1 MRIDH
6 SRCGAIAVLLAVC
19 AMASA
24 CKPKERATNGAD
36 TTMAGMGQAAAGST
50 SAAGMQAGSTATA
63 AGSTA
68 AATGQP
74 ATLTDANIFALLDE
88 LNAADSATAAQVM
101 PQLKSADAK
110 SFAKLMMGEHHALRL
125 QGELLAKKLNITL
138 QAPADDPLPAAVKA
152 EMDALQGKTGAA
164 LDSTYISQEVGIHKA
179 AIDLAGQWHDA
190 AQNAQLK
197 SLITQAG
204 PTLKKHLDRA
214 EAIEKK
220 MQKTA

>member
-6 SRCGAIAVLLAVC
+6 SRCGAIALLLALC

-24 CKPKERATNGAD
+24 CKPKERGMNGAD

-50 SAAGMQAGSTATA
+50 AAAGMKAGSTATA

-88 LNAADSATAAQVM
+88 ANAADSTTAAQVM

-110 SFAKLMMGEHHALRL
+110 SFAKLMEGEHHALRL
-125 QGELLAKKLNITL
+125 QGELLAKKLNITP
-138 QAPADDPLPAAVKA
+138 QAPADDPLPAAVKS
-152 EMDALQGKTGAA
+152 EMDALQGKTA
-164 LDSTYISQEVGIHKA
+164 LCTPIS
-179 AIDLAGQWHDA
+179 
-190 AQNAQLK
+190 
-197 SLITQAG
+197 
-204 PTLKKHLDRA
+204 
-214 EAIEKK
+214 
-220 MQKTA
+220 